1 MDNMITGCQTP
12 LKMSF
17 DVDDDF
23 KNELI
28 DALTWKEWN
37 LQEVNQVQVVET
49 ESQWFNLIHNNW

>member
-17 DVDDDF
+17 DVDEDF

-37 LQEVNQVQVVET
+37 LQEVNQNSSCGDRVSVIQLN
-49 ESQWFNLIHNNW
+49 S